1 MARLAQTEIL
11 SPFDVSGE
19 RPHAPRGGVSTWAS
33 VLRTLFGTI
42 GRWIARANRRDPL
55 PDLNDHV
62 LRDIGV
68 SPIEAGRAKPR
79 MSHEGW
85 IARSAPPR

>member
-1 MARLAQTEIL
+1 MNDDKAASI
-11 SPFDVSGE
+11 SS
-19 RPHAPRGGVSTWAS
+19 PRGKVSTWAG
-33 VLRTLFGTI
+33 VLRTQFGMI
-42 GRWIARANRRDPL
+42 GRWIVRANRRDPL

-68 SPIEAGRAKPR
+68 SSFDAGRAKPR

-85 IARSAPPR
+85 IAPSAPPR